1 MEIAWIG
8 TGIMGAPM
16 ARRLLQAGHRVRV
29 HNRSAEK
36 ARALAGVGAIVAADA
51 TEAARGAEAVFIMV
65 SDTPDVEGV
74 AGKIEPAL
82 ACGQIVIDMSTIAP
96 EAERKIAARLT
107 ELGADY
113 LDAPV
118 SGGETG
124 AIEGTLAIMVGGG
137 EAAFN
142 RARPLFELLGKRIT
156 HMGPVGAGQTTKL
169 ANQIAVAVTL
179 EAAAEALLFARQGGL
194 DPAKVIEA
202 IGAGAAGSWQLNN
215 LGPKIV
221 AGDYRPGFFVQLMRK
236 DLRLVAEA
244 AHEQRLALPGL
255 ALMTSM
261 FNAASALGHD
271 RDGTQAVADALDR
284 VAVLK

>member
-1 MEIAWIG
+1 METGWIG

-16 ARRLLQAGHRVRV
+16 VRRLLRAGHRVRV
-29 HNRSAEK
+29 YSRTLEK
-36 ARALAGVGAIVAADA
+36 ARALAADGATVAADVA
-51 TEAARGAEAVFIMV
+51 EVARGAEVIFVMV

-74 AGKIEPAL
+74 VGHLEPAL
-82 ACGQIVIDMSTIAP
+82 ARGQLLIDMSTIAP
-96 EAERKIAARLT
+96 EAERRIAARLAN
-107 ELGADY
+107 LGVDY

-124 AIEGTLAIMVGGG
+124 AIEGTLAIMVGGA
-137 EAAFN
+137 EPAFD
-142 RARPLFELLGKRIT
+142 RARPLLELLGKRIT
-156 HMGPVGAGQTTKL
+156 HMGPAGAGQTTKL

-179 EAAAEALLFARQGGL
+179 EAAAEALLFARAGGL

-202 IGAGAAGSWQLNN
+202 IGSGAAGSWQLNN

-221 AGDYRPGFFVQLMRK
+221 AGDYRPGFFVELMRK
-236 DLRLVAEA
+236 DLRLVNEA
-244 AHEQRLALPGL
+244 AHQQHVALPGL
-255 ALMTSM
+255 ALMASM